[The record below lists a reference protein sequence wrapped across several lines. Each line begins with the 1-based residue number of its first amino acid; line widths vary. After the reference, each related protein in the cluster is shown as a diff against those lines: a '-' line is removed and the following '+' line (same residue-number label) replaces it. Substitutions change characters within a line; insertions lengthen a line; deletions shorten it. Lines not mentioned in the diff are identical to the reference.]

1 MRIRPLLLLNL
12 CLLAPAALLAG
23 CGSDDDDSNGNT
35 PAGGSSAGGSG
46 VKAEVTT
53 KDVLENYSANLY
65 AAYSDALKDQLA
77 FGETVETLVSDPT
90 EDNLSAARDSW
101 LASREHYMRVEGAR
115 FYDGPIDVDPPN
127 HEGSLNSWPLDE
139 AYVDYTTD
147 GEGNVDE
154 SVGLINNPDLL
165 EEINIE
171 AIDELNAQG
180 GDTNISNGY
189 HAEEFLLWG
198 QALKDVGPGERP
210 ASDFDVDGP
219 RKNADRRAEYLK
231 VATAGVAQHVAAVRD
246 AWEPT
251 AKFRVDFIAAGDA
264 SIALA
269 LTGLGK
275 LSKGELAGERI
286 DAPYASKSRRDQ
298 HDCFSSKTLID
309 YERDVQGIQ
318 DMYLG
323 NYGDNDGPGL
333 DELVRAADPDVD
345 QRLQD
350 QIQKSIDLMAA
361 IPKPFEASIVGSD
374 SSEGRKA
381 IRAVVA
387 SLRAQG
393 DLFAEA
399 ALALGL
405 TIQVPDSND

>member
-1 MRIRPLLLLNL
+1 MRIRPSWVLNL
-12 CLLAPAALLAG
+12 CLLAPPLLAG
-23 CGSDDDDSNGNT
+23 CSDEDVGNNGSPGT
-35 PAGGSSAGGSG
+35 GGSANTG
-46 VKAEVTT
+46 
-53 KDVLENYSANLY
+53 DVATNAVLQNYAKNLY
-65 AAYSDALKDQLA
+65 AAYSDTLKDQLA
-77 FGETVETLVSDPT
+77 FADQVETLVAEPT
-90 EDNLSAARDSW
+90 EDNLAAARDGW
-101 LASREHYMRVEGAR
+101 LASREHYMLVEGAR

-147 GEGNVDE
+147 ADGNVDE

-165 EEINIE
+165 EEITIE
-171 AIDELNAQG
+171 ALDELNAQG

-189 HAEEFLLWG
+189 HAVEFLLWG

-219 RKNADRRAEYLK
+219 RQNADRRALYLQ
-231 VATAGVAQHVAAVRD
+231 VATSGVAKHLAAVRD
-246 AWEPT
+246 AWAPDSEYR
-251 AKFRVDFIAAGDA
+251 KDFLSGGKD

-275 LSKGELAGERI
+275 MSKGELAGERI

-298 HDCFSSKTLID
+298 HDCFSSQTLVD
-309 YERDVQGIQ
+309 YERDARGIQ
-318 DMYLG
+318 AMYLG

-345 QRLQD
+345 RRLQD
-350 QIQKSIDLMAA
+350 QLQQSVDLMAA
-361 IPKPFEASIVGSD
+361 IPEPFEASIVGSD
-374 SSEGRKA
+374 SSKGRKA

-399 ALALGL
+399 AAALGL
-405 TIQVPDSND
+405 TIQVPDHND